1 MKICNDN
8 KKYTTKK
15 HFIEKIM
22 KFWYIIQMK
31 YIASK
36 IYYDNLARGRDVVA
50 VNWTTQWYKHNVF
63 FVIMMSGVST

>member
-1 MKICNDN
+1 MCVLNGTEWYYEAMFSHDMPDLNLDN
-8 KKYTTKK
+8 PALRLE
-15 HFIEKIM
+15 IEKIM

-50 VNWTTQWYKHNVF
+50 VN
-63 FVIMMSGVST
+63 

>member
-50 VNWTTQWYKHNVF
+50 VN
-63 FVIMMSGVST
+63 